1 MHSNGHAKHFREWI
15 QPQYDQYDLPQ
26 NRLRIPP
33 RWNKNFK
40 IIPLGR
46 QGRRGKRGRRLEDH
60 ASLLEERPELSG
72 LEVMGGR

>member
-26 NRLRIPP
+26 RNRLRIP
-33 RWNKNFK
+33 
-40 IIPLGR
+40 